1 MGQQEE
7 EANAVRSEEVEEDFW
22 RRRVR
27 SQRTTLNR
35 VCCYWCSF
43 LCTGIHVR
51 ARARTHTHTLRCREI
66 KTGILRQVRWF
77 LLSFMFCE
85 SSKRVSVFDRETE
98 AKLWIGRT

>member
-1 MGQQEE
+1 VGQQEE

-51 ARARTHTHTLRCREI
+51 ARTHTHTHTALSRNKNRHFEASKMVSIFLYVLRVKQASFCF
-66 KTGILRQVRWF
+66 RQ
-77 LLSFMFCE
+77 
-85 SSKRVSVFDRETE
+85 
-98 AKLWIGRT
+98 GN